1 MSRAEYDVS
10 EFPRSTTLP
19 HGERNR
25 LTYLPRGAHG
35 THACRDKWA
44 KTQSANKDI
53 KVYIGAPASWDAA
66 GTGYVDVGTLANY
79 AKHAQKTWSSF
90 GGVMLWE
97 VSLAVGE
104 CESLR
109 STFYVF

>member
-1 MSRAEYDVS
+1 M
-10 EFPRSTTLP
+10 P